1 MYVYINIY
9 IYIYILYLQDV
20 NARLFQWIISLIMTK
35 HKSPEIHIGK
45 SVVKSSGCVKV
56 LGIEIDSK
64 LSKLHFI
71 H

>member
-1 MYVYINIY
+1 
-9 IYIYILYLQDV
+9 
-20 NARLFQWIISLIMTK
+20 MTK

-71 H
+71 HWFECFIFARITRKIRIYMKDETCEHSVSWFW